1 LSKTAETTKNSVAPR
16 WSKLLHISGIL
27 AIIMGIIWV
36 AVNFM
41 GMALY
46 RSGLPTTAS
55 GFLQLFSQHQALAAT
70 TWSLWIVADIILI
83 PITIALYIV
92 LKPVSKSLAL
102 GGALFTLAFAIYDP
116 LVSELQSLR
125 LVGYSQDY
133 VAASTVSAK
142 ASIIA
147 NATPIANA
155 LPLMTFIS
163 FFLTI
168 GPLLFA
174 IAMTKSCQFRKG
186 TAIFGIATSLMAEI
200 GAFSALG
207 VSSTFVAYCFI
218 ICVPAVALWFILVG
232 GQMIRNY
239 RKTAATFPKPAF

>member
-1 LSKTAETTKNSVAPR
+1 MNKSVETSTPLIAQR
-16 WSKLLHISGIL
+16 WNGLLRNSGIL

-41 GMALY
+41 GMTLY
-46 RSGLPTTAS
+46 RSGLPTTAT

-70 TWSLWIVADIILI
+70 TWCLWIMADIILV

-92 LKPVSKSLAL
+92 LKPVSKNLAL
-102 GGALFTLAFAIYDP
+102 GGAIFTLAFAVYDP

-125 LVGYSQDY
+125 LVGYSQAY
-133 VAASTVSAK
+133 VAATTESAK

-174 IAMTKSCQFRKG
+174 IAMIKSSQFRKG
-186 TAIFGIATSLMAEI
+186 IAIFGVVTCVMGVI
-200 GAFSALG
+200 GAFNTIG
-207 VSSTFVAYCFI
+207 VSSMIVAYFFI
-218 ICVPAVALWFILVG
+218 VCVPAVALWFILVG
-232 GQMIRNY
+232 AQMVRHH
-239 RKTAATFPKPAF
+239 RKTAPI